1 MAQGINVSERAHS
14 PMRTFDPVKVGHYE
28 KENWVAYYQK
38 RWLKLLRVSVGMVK
52 YSFGLS
58 WWQALYG
65 AYLVARA
72 EFAAAP
78 VPDNDIPLAERYM
91 RRFYA
96 FIQRI
101 HRESFDVEQTA
112 RLDVNWWVIHRRLFG
127 RTDNQELIDALVAL
141 YSATYPVL
149 PDSVREAAYHRA
161 QAMVHSDRWVTEG
174 RDDDSPLLAQEEDEL
189 IKSYTALRR
198 AVSGAAG

>member
-1 MAQGINVSERAHS
+1 
-14 PMRTFDPVKVGHYE
+14 
-28 KENWVAYYQK
+28 
-38 RWLKLLRVSVGMVK
+38 MVK

-96 FIQRI
+96 FIRRI
-101 HRESFDVEQTA
+101 HGENFDVEQAA
-112 RLDVNWWVIHRRLFG
+112 RLEVNWWVIHRRLFG
-127 RTDNQELIDALVAL
+127 RIDNQELIDALVAL
-141 YSATYPVL
+141 YSATYQVL

-161 QAMVHSDRWVTEG
+161 QAMVHSDRWVSEG

-198 AVSGAAG
+198 AVSGAIA